1 MYKIFDIH
9 THTYPEKIADRAVES
24 LEKFYDFYG
33 DYGFAV
39 AGKGTY
45 ADLSSM
51 AEENNVV
58 GYLLFSV
65 ATNPTQVEKVN
76 DSIASLA
83 KKSRE
88 EGFQTVGFLGMH
100 QDYPDFEK
108 ELIRCEDMGL
118 CGVKIHPDIQR
129 FDLLDERFYKIC
141 EIAEGRLAL
150 CLHIGDSRE
159 EYQYSSPLKLK
170 KVLDDFPKLKVIAAH
185 LGGYMNWSVAK
196 EHLWNRENL
205 WYDLSSVL
213 WSEIDRKLLHE
224 CIRDFAPDRVMFGSD
239 YPVSKPDNYLKLF
252 DKLDLDD
259 TLREKILYKNAYSF
273 LDK

>member
-1 MYKIFDIH
+1 MSNKIID
-9 THTYPEKIADRAVES
+9 THVHFYPDAIAERAVDA
-24 LEKFYDFYG
+24 LGKFYDF
-33 DYGFAV
+33 V
-39 AGKGTY
+39 PEGKGTGNDY
-45 ADLSSM
+45 IESAKAAGVSGFF
-51 AEENNVV
+51 V
-58 GYLLFSV
+58 FSV
-65 ATNPTQVEKVN
+65 ATTAHQVERIN
-76 DSIASLA
+76 DFISGCVKS
-83 KKSRE
+83 SRE
-88 EGFQTVGFLGMH
+88 QGFDTYGFAAMH
-100 QDYPDFEK
+100 QDYADVEK
-108 ELIRCEDMGL
+108 EIERCIDLGHV
-118 CGVKIHPDIQR
+118 GIKIHPDIQR

-170 KVLDDFPKLKVIAAH
+170 KVLDDFPKLKIIAAH

-196 EHLWNRENL
+196 EHLWDRENL

-213 WSEIDRKLLHE
+213 WSEIDRDLLHE

-252 DKLDLDD
+252 DKLDLNDE
-259 TLREKILYKNAYSF
+259 LREKILYKNAYSF